1 MKYLIDENL
10 PKTLNIWLTEEFI
23 HDTDIAVVLSDE
35 GIWKYAIDNDLI
47 IITKDTDFHEKI
59 LYRNPPPRVILLKT
73 GNTSVSFLQ
82 NYLKRNWK
90 MIEEEMLTVKLLIIY
105 KDAIEGVK

>member
-10 PKTLNIWLTEEFI
+10 PKTLNIWSTEDFI
-23 HDTDIAVVLSDE
+23 HVTDVKDILSDD
-35 GIWKYAIDNDLI
+35 GIWKYAIEHNLI

-59 LYRNPPPRVILLKT
+59 LYGNPPPKVILLKT

-82 NYLKRNWK
+82 SYLKRNWK
-90 MIEEEMLTVKLLIIY
+90 MIEENIQSVKLLIIY
-105 KDAIEGVK
+105 KEGIEGIK